1 MIPPVL
7 KKIIPG
13 SARFQTSL
21 FLEFGGTAF
30 VLTAVLIISCA
41 GCTKKTPASE
51 TSNSQVTTQVQSF
64 ASNPAV
70 DFQPATITTNAA
82 PDLRALNR
90 KLIQCVI
97 AARHGFK
104 TIDEFAAAANIQI
117 PTPPPGKKYAFDKH
131 GYIVLV
137 NQ

>member
-7 KKIIPG
+7 KKIISE
-13 SARFQTSL
+13 SARFQTSS
-21 FLEFGGTAF
+21 FLKFGSILKTAF

-41 GCTKKTPASE
+41 GCTKKTPSSA
-51 TSNSQVTTQVQSF
+51 TPNSQVTT
-64 ASNPAV
+64 
-70 DFQPATITTNAA
+70 QPATITTNAA

-117 PTPPPGKKYAFDKH
+117 PAPPPGKKYAFDKK
-131 GYIVLV
+131 GYIILV